1 MAADHM
7 NHIRPWRNIQRRTS
21 RQIRVGKVLVG
32 GDAPI
37 SVQTMTNTIT
47 SDVKATIEQV
57 QGCAAAGADIVRIS
71 TPDEDA
77 TRALREIVAE
87 SPVPIVA
94 DIHFHYR
101 RAIEAAE
108 AGAACLRINPGNIG
122 SAERVREVVRAAK
135 DHGCSIRIGVNAGS
149 LERHLLEKYGEP
161 CPEAMVESGLDHIKL
176 LQDNDFHEFKISV
189 KASDVFLAAAAYQQ
203 LADATDAPIHLGIT
217 EAGGLVSGTVKS
229 AIGLGNLLWMGIGDT
244 IRVSLSADPIEEVKV
259 GFEILKSLGLR
270 HRGVTIISCPSCAR
284 QGFDVIKTVS
294 ALEERLAH
302 VTTSMS
308 LSIIGCVVNGP
319 GEALMTDIGFTGGGA
334 GKGMVYL
341 AGKQAHTM
349 GNDAMIDHI
358 VGLVEAKA
366 AELDAQRAEA
376 AE

>member
-1 MAADHM
+1 MQ
-7 NHIRPWRNIQRRTS
+7 NNSIRPWRNIYRRKS
-21 RQIRVGKVLVG
+21 RQIMVGKVAVG

-37 SVQTMTNTIT
+37 SVQTMTNTLTTDIA
-47 SDVKATIEQV
+47 ATIEQV
-57 QGCAAAGADIVRIS
+57 QRCAAAGADIVRIS
-71 TPDEDA
+71 TPDQDS
-77 TRALREIVAE
+77 TLALRTIVAE

-94 DIHFHYR
+94 DIHFHYK

-122 SAERVREVVRAAK
+122 DSARVKEVIRAAK

-149 LERHLLEKYGEP
+149 LERHLLEKYAEP

-189 KASDVFLAAAAYQQ
+189 KASDVFLAAAAYQA
-203 LADATDAPIHLGIT
+203 LADVTDAPIHLGIT
-217 EAGGLVSGTVKS
+217 EAGGLMTGTVKS
-229 AIGLGNLLWMGIGDT
+229 AVGLGTLLWSGIGDT
-244 IRVSLSADPIEEVKV
+244 IRVSLSADPVEEVKV

-294 ALEERLAH
+294 ELEERLAH
-302 VTTSMS
+302 ITTSMS

-334 GKGMVYL
+334 GSGMVYL
-341 AGKQAHTM
+341 AGKQCHKLS
-349 GNDAMIDHI
+349 NDKMIEEI
-358 VGLVEAKA
+358 IELVQDKAKA
-366 AELDAQRAEA
+366 LEAAGAAEA
-376 AE
+376 ALIA